1 MSLRPVRSNAISFGD
16 GLCPVPERDK
26 DGSDCLKPSIYK
38 ELNDMLAEFVVKG
51 LTKDPG
57 SGPPV

>member
-1 MSLRPVRSNAISFGD
+1 MSLRPVGGHAISFGD
-16 GLCPVPERDK
+16 GLCPAPERDK
-26 DGSDCLKPSIYK
+26 DGSDCLNPRIQK